1 MVYRKREKSV
11 CWSQPSRM
19 LSLPRTAA
27 AVTVYALVALIA
39 GAGAAAAGGGEQPLS
54 RIAIHRATVAPQP
67 GAFVDASPALL
78 GREVS
83 PLKRWRLRLIRVIAG
98 RISSWA
104 RGALSSSEDACT
116 VV

>member
-1 MVYRKREKSV
+1 
-11 CWSQPSRM
+11 M